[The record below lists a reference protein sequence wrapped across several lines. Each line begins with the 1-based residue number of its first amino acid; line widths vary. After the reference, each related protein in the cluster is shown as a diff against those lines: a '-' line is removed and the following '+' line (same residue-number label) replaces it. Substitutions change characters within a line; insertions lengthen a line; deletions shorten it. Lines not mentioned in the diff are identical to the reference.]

1 MTNKLVREELIVL
14 MAKLGIKQCFLA
26 RKFALSNTTISY
38 FVRDMRDL
46 PTDKLNRIHNFC
58 INNNYPR

>member
-14 MAKLGIKQCFLA
+14 MAKLGIKQCFIA
-26 RKFALSNTTISY
+26 RKFSLSNTTISY
-38 FVRDMRDL
+38 FLRNMRDL

-58 INNNYPR
+58 IDNN